1 MPITERNLANS
12 AITAAP
18 APSGLRMLGH
28 KLRDALPQGQ
38 TLPDAEWE
46 RRHHWLLI
54 LLWAH
59 VILLPL
65 FALSRGFGLL
75 HSLGEGSVVAAPAIA
90 AMLAGH
96 HKRAASAMVSFGL
109 ITSSA
114 VLVHIWGGVIE
125 AHFHFFVMIVVLSL
139 YEDWLPFLLA
149 AAYVVIHHGVMGA
162 LSPGSVY
169 DHADAVAHPWR
180 WAAIHG
186 AFVTAAGIG
195 SVLAWRLN
203 EDVRA
208 ETRKAYS
215 RARES
220 EERFKSAF
228 ENAPIGMV
236 LTSIDPHAPGRFLQ
250 VNRAMCE
257 ITGYP
262 ENELVG
268 KSFEEITHPGDIDRG
283 AQLRRRLLAD
293 EFPSFQTDK
302 RYLRADGR
310 EVRALVNVSLV
321 RDSAGTPLYTIAQVQ
336 DVTEQ
341 RRAQEQL
348 AFQAFHDAL
357 TGLPNR
363 RKLMEDLDER
373 MRLAT
378 RSEPLLLL
386 LFDLDGFK
394 AYNDTFGHPAGD
406 RLLARLGRRLQASVE
421 GRGVAYR
428 MGGDEFC
435 VLGRVGVEGETP
447 LASAGAAALSERGEG
462 FDITASYGSVV
473 LPLDAQNEEDALRK
487 VDERLYARK
496 DSRRQSA
503 GRQATDALLKALAE
517 RSSDLG
523 SHLNYVADLCQAVA
537 MKLGIPE
544 EEMSALLQA
553 AALHDVGKVAIPDAI
568 LEKPGPLDDSE
579 WEFMRTH
586 TVIGERIVSA
596 APALAHAAKVI
607 RSTHER
613 FDGTGYPDALGGA
626 AIPLASRIIA
636 VCDAYDAM
644 TSNRP
649 YRTAMSVE
657 GALSEL
663 RRNAGGQFD
672 PDVVEA
678 FIAAAPQDHRGL
690 HSADAA

>member
-1 MPITERNLANS
+1 LANP
-12 AITAAP
+12 AIHSGP
-18 APSGLRMLGH
+18 APNGLSSLRH
-28 KLRDALPQGQ
+28 KLREALPQGQ
-38 TLPDAEWE
+38 TLPDAVWE
-46 RRHHWLLI
+46 RRHRWLLM

-59 VILLPL
+59 AFALPL
-65 FALSRGFGLL
+65 FGITRGYGVL
-75 HSLGEGSVVAAPAIA
+75 HSLAEGSVPASIA
-90 AMLAGH
+90 VTAMLARH
-96 HKRAASAMVSFGL
+96 HKRVASAMVSFGL
-109 ITSSA
+109 VSCSA

-125 AHFHFFVMIVVLSL
+125 AHFHFFVMIIVLSL
-139 YEDWLPFLLA
+139 YEDWFPFLLA
-149 AAYVVIHHGVMGA
+149 AAYVVVHHGVMGA
-162 LSPGSVY
+162 VAPASVFN
-169 DHADAVAHPWR
+169 HADAVAHPWR

-186 AFVTAAGIG
+186 GFVTAAGIG
-195 SVLAWRLN
+195 SVATWRLN

-208 ETRKAYS
+208 ETREAY
-215 RARES
+215 RQARES

-228 ENAPIGMV
+228 DNAPIGMA
-236 LTSIDPHAPGRFLQ
+236 LSSIDPQDEGHFIQ
-250 VNRAMCE
+250 VNRALSE

-262 ENELVG
+262 EGELLG
-268 KSFEEITHPGDIDRG
+268 KTFKEITHPDDVTESSDLYEKVLAGDLSDYKM
-283 AQLRRRLLAD
+283 
-293 EFPSFQTDK
+293 DK
-302 RYLRADGR
+302 RYVRADGR
-310 EVRALVNVSLV
+310 EVSVLVNVSIV
-321 RDSAGTPLYTIAQVQ
+321 RDGSGEPLYAIGQVQ

-341 RRAQEQL
+341 RRAQQQL
-348 AFQAFHDAL
+348 AHQAFHDAL

-363 RKLMEDLDER
+363 RKLMNDLHER
-373 MRLAT
+373 MATAT

-406 RLLARLGRRLQASVE
+406 SLLARLGQRLKAAVE

-435 VLGRVGVEGETP
+435 ILGRVGVEGEAP
-447 LASAGAAALSERGEG
+447 LASAAAAALSEQGEG
-462 FDITASYGSVV
+462 FNITSSYGSVM
-473 LPLDAQNEEDALRK
+473 LPMDALEEAEALRK
-487 VDERLYARK
+487 VDERLYAQK
-496 DSRRQSA
+496 GTRRASP

-523 SHLNYVADLCQAVA
+523 THLNDVAHLCDAVA
-537 MKLGIPE
+537 GEIDIPE
-544 EEMSALLQA
+544 EDKAPLLQA

-568 LEKPGPLDDSE
+568 LEKPGPLDETE

-586 TVIGERIVSA
+586 TIIGERIVSA
-596 APALAHAAKVI
+596 APALTQAAKVI

-613 FDGTGYPDALGGA
+613 FDGTGYPDRLGGDE
-626 AIPLASRIIA
+626 IPLASRIIA

-672 PDVVEA
+672 PEVVEA
-678 FIAAAPQDHRGL
+678 FVTALRHQGQRTL
-690 HSADAA
+690 RSVDAA